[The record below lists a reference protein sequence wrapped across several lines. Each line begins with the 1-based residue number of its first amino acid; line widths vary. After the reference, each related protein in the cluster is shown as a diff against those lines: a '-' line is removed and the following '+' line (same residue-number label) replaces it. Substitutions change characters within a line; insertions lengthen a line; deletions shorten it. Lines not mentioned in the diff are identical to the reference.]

1 MKTWTTVKAVLVCS
15 LFAISSMS
23 VAEAGK
29 KTTKPKTGTPTTKE
43 APATTPEPA
52 MKDTWSSSTGSSAT
66 ESNPKTEGKNTS
78 SFWSKWS
85 KGEEWKPYVQLGGR
99 ATHASAGAYK
109 MPSVIET
116 EVQAGVWYENYVGVY
131 VFGASGLIRNDSTT
145 YGGGVKVPFYSTNLG
160 ADTSAVFSGMTLFA
174 AADYA
179 RHSGPR
185 PSSAAADYDKD
196 PSLLRWGVGTNIGV
210 GPWGTYVDA
219 SVMLFSKQGH
229 LHWAPVGAIG
239 YVF

>member
-1 MKTWTTVKAVLVCS
+1 MKKTSALKAAALCG

-23 VAEAGK
+23 VAETGK
-29 KTTKPKTGTPTTKE
+29 KTTKPTTGTTTTKE
-43 APATTPEPA
+43 APAVEPTK
-52 MKDTWSSSTGSSAT
+52 KDTWSSMGSSAT
-66 ESNPKTEGKNTS
+66 ESKPVTESKNTS

-99 ATHASAGAYK
+99 ATHAAAGAYK

-145 YGGGVKVPFYSTNLG
+145 YGAGVKVPFYSTDLG
-160 ADTSAVFSGMTLFA
+160 ADTSSFFSGMSLFA

-179 RHSGPR
+179 KHSGPR

-219 SVMLFSKQGH
+219 SLMLFSHQGQ